1 MTQIMLDGTTYSHG
15 SRNMPELLLNTV
27 NEKEIGDMLRFN
39 TCITRLN
46 AKYQP
51 SNYGSHE
58 CLSLHNEMV
67 RCYRNILRDKM
78 IKYSEY
84 DDDDYFAAE
93 LSEFL
98 SDDREDVLDGIL
110 N

>member
-1 MTQIMLDGTTYSHG
+1 
-15 SRNMPELLLNTV
+15 
-27 NEKEIGDMLRFN
+27 MLRFN

-51 SNYGSHE
+51 SNYGSQDG

-84 DDDDYFAAE
+84 DDDDYFAVK